1 MYPKHLHLI
10 KSISMTVI
18 AHRFGYEST
27 AITFDIG
34 FKDYIDKFDIPSIK
48 DFIYNHFINNVFDV
62 FDYDTKRLLAENILS
77 KTRRVI
83 FKVNLWCGINETFR
97 YDIKDKNDHLTL
109 SIEVERDI
117 NRWIKAV
124 KVDDKAVLTLKFF
137 NNKDIV
143 KDFKLDHDNGYITL
157 GDKEKLFKYIRK
169 NIKNGD
175 RLEEIYC
182 RCVINIDDD
191 HVTRERSSTISE
203 EVESVDYDTTTE
215 KGLCQFI
222 SGYIDQLYCCQ
233 YEKIG
238 YRA

>member
-27 AITFDIG
+27 AITFDLG
-34 FKDYIDKFDIPSIK
+34 FKDYTGKFDIPSIK
-48 DFIYNHFINNVFDV
+48 DSIYNHFVNNIFDV

-109 SIEVERDI
+109 SIDVERDI
-117 NRWIKAV
+117 NRWIKTI

-137 NNKDIV
+137 NNKDIA
-143 KDFKLDHDNGYITL
+143 KEFKLDHDNGYITL

-182 RCVINIDDD
+182 RCVININDD

-238 YRA
+238 YQA

>member
-27 AITFDIG
+27 AITFDLG
-34 FKDYIDKFDIPSIK
+34 FKNYTGKFDIPSIK
-48 DFIYNHFINNVFDV
+48 DSIYNHFVNNVFDV

-109 SIEVERDI
+109 SIDVERDI
-117 NRWIKAV
+117 NRWIKTI

-191 HVTRERSSTISE
+191 HVTRERSSIISE

-238 YRA
+238 YQA

>member
-27 AITFDIG
+27 AITFDLG
-34 FKDYIDKFDIPSIK
+34 FKDYTGKFDIPSIK
-48 DFIYNHFINNVFDV
+48 DSIYNHFVNNIFDV

-83 FKVNLWCGINETFR
+83 FKVNLWCGINEIFR

-109 SIEVERDI
+109 SIDVERDI
-117 NRWIKAV
+117 NRWIKTI

-238 YRA
+238 YQA

>member
-18 AHRFGYEST
+18 AYRFGYT
-27 AITFDIG
+27 PTVITFDVG
-34 FKDYIDKFDIPSIK
+34 FKDYTGKFDIPSIK
-48 DFIYNHFINNVFDV
+48 DSIYNHFIHNVFDV
-62 FDYDTKRLLAENILS
+62 FDYDTKRLLADNILS
-77 KTRRVI
+77 KARKVI
-83 FKVNLWCGINETFR
+83 FKVHLWCGINETFR
-97 YDIKDKNDHLTL
+97 YDINGKNDHLTL
-109 SIEVERDI
+109 DIDVERDI
-117 NRWIKAV
+117 NRWIKTI
-124 KVDDKAVLTLKFF
+124 KVEDKAVLTLKFF
-137 NNKDIV
+137 NSKDVV

-169 NIKNGD
+169 SIKNGD

-203 EVESVDYDTTTE
+203 EVESVDYDITTE

-222 SGYIDQLYCCQ
+222 GGYIDQLYCCQ

-238 YRA
+238 YQA

>member
-1 MYPKHLHLI
+1 MIKKNTTAHKKIGIINLI
-10 KSISMTVI
+10 
-18 AHRFGYEST
+18 
-27 AITFDIG
+27 
-34 FKDYIDKFDIPSIK
+34 
-48 DFIYNHFINNVFDV
+48 
-62 FDYDTKRLLAENILS
+62 
-77 KTRRVI
+77 
-83 FKVNLWCGINETFR
+83 
-97 YDIKDKNDHLTL
+97 
-109 SIEVERDI
+109 
-117 NRWIKAV
+117 

-191 HVTRERSSTISE
+191 HVTRERSSIISE

-238 YRA
+238 YQA

>member
-34 FKDYIDKFDIPSIK
+34 FKDYTGKFDIPSIK
-48 DFIYNHFINNVFDV
+48 DSIYNHFVNNIFDV

-97 YDIKDKNDHLTL
+97 YDIRDKNDHLTL
-109 SIEVERDI
+109 SIDIERDI
-117 NRWIKAV
+117 NRWIKTI
-124 KVDDKAVLTLKFF
+124 KVDDKAVLTLKFS
-137 NNKDIV
+137 NDKDIV
-143 KDFKLDHDNGYITL
+143 KEFKLDHDNGYITL

-175 RLEEIYC
+175 RLYGIYC
-182 RCVINIDDD
+182 NCAVNINNNNCE
-191 HVTRERSSTISE
+191 TRERYSTYSE
-203 EVESVDYDTTTE
+203 EVGTVDYDTSVE
-215 KGLCQFI
+215 KGLCRFI
-222 SGYIDQLYCCQ
+222 SGFIDQLYCEQ
-233 YEKIG
+233 YDKIG
-238 YRA
+238 WN

>member
-27 AITFDIG
+27 AITFDLG
-34 FKDYIDKFDIPSIK
+34 FKDYTGKFNIPSIK
-48 DFIYNHFINNVFDV
+48 DSIYNHFVNNIFDV

-109 SIEVERDI
+109 SIDVERDI
-117 NRWIKAV
+117 NRWIKTV

-238 YRA
+238 YQA